1 MKTGVVEAVEELLKT
16 KVDNGSI
23 QTLNEEAQFLCGAMC
38 VLNQLY
44 GSEDKLAECI
54 PPGWCLGALSG
65 RSVVDA
71 EYEDEAVAEED
82 WEGEEEELKNP
93 FPSESPAYEAWE
105 KKHKGGA

>member
-1 MKTGVVEAVEELLKT
+1 MKTGLVEAVEELLQT
-16 KVDNGSI
+16 KVNNGSI
-23 QTLNEEAQFLCGAMC
+23 TTLNEEAQFLCGAMC

-71 EYEDEAVAEED
+71 EYED
-82 WEGEEEELKNP
+82 N
-93 FPSESPAYEAWE
+93 
-105 KKHKGGA
+105 